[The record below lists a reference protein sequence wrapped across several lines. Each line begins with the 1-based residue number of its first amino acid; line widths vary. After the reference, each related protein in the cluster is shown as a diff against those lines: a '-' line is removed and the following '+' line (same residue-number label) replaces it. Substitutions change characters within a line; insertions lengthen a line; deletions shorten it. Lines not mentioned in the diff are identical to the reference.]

1 MPLAHSYFSLKA
13 EYGDLENVFKSTAT
27 FDHFYDL
34 MLTYFFLMWKYFQ
47 KKTLV
52 KYECTCISITPNT
65 VACKAICVFAKLAE
79 KSPEGTQEG
88 WMFGRTFDFT
98 TEFSIM
104 KIFSEMLLGI

>member
-13 EYGDLENVFKSTAT
+13 EYGDLENVFKSTAI
-27 FDHFYDL
+27 FDHFYDH
-34 MLTYFFLMWKYFQ
+34 MLTYFFLMWEYFQ

-88 WMFGRTFDFT
+88 WILGRTFDFT